1 MCLRWVAAISCG
13 VFLLS
18 FLRTFV
24 LLVTAILILPRFW
37 GITGVWLAIP
47 AAEILA
53 FMVSLWFVGKQMRK
67 G

>member
-1 MCLRWVAAISCG
+1 M
-13 VFLLS
+13 S